1 MFQIRPHSRDSW
13 LYICFPDGAG
23 GKESTCLCRRL
34 RRHKFDLW
42 VWKIPW
48 SRKWQPTPVSLP
60 GKFHGQKSLVGCKES
75 DMTDWLSMCT
85 RVQNEKSTA
94 TFRSKRL
101 RIWKACQH
109 PLQANSRPSCLYVH
123 AYPSA
128 WFPCF
133 DLTYFLGHQSG
144 SILWFFLLFAILDY
158 KIHLPKVELEYYD

>member
-13 LYICFPDGAG
+13 LYICFPDGAS
-23 GKESTCLCRRL
+23 GKESTCLCRRR

-48 SRKWQPTPVSLP
+48 SRKWKPTPVSLP

-75 DMTDWLSMCT
+75 DMTDWLSTYT

-109 PLQANSRPSCLYVH
+109 PLQPNSRPSCLYVQ
-123 AYPSA
+123 AYPFS
-128 WFPCF
+128 
-133 DLTYFLGHQSG
+133 LVS
-144 SILWFFLLFAILDY
+144 LFWPYIFSWTPVRFHPLV
-158 KIHLPKVELEYYD
+158 LPSLCYSRLQDTLA